1 MMLRSIMMHKSTW
14 TKSLLIAAGLL
25 VMQSSQA
32 ASSICNPL
40 NGCNEINQKTPAKT
54 TSIADLAAQL
64 NLSQEQNL
72 MLYKV
77 VIEQIPQIS
86 DSKKQ
91 LEDARVSLMSMAIN
105 KQYDEN
111 AANILAETIAK
122 NSANLAVLQ
131 AQREFEI
138 LSILTPEQ
146 AKKYT
151 QLMQ

>member
-1 MMLRSIMMHKSTW
+1 MNKSTFI
-14 TKSLLIAAGLL
+14 KGLLIA
-25 VMQSSQA
+25 SSLFVVTTSHA
-32 ASSICNPL
+32 ANFSCNPL
-40 NGCNEINQKTPAKT
+40 NGCNDTSQPVQAKT
-54 TSIADLAAQL
+54 NSIEALAAKL

-91 LEDARVSLMSMAIN
+91 LEEARTSLFSMAVS
-105 KQYDEN
+105 KQYDES
-111 AANILAETIAK
+111 AANQLAETIAK
-122 NSANLAVLQ
+122 SSAHLAILQ

-146 AKKYT
+146 AKQYA
-151 QLMQ
+151 QFMQ

>member
-1 MMLRSIMMHKSTW
+1 MNKSTFI
-14 TKSLLIAAGLL
+14 KGLLIATSLFA
-25 VMQSSQA
+25 VTTTQA
-32 ASSICNPL
+32 ANFSCNPL
-40 NGCNEINQKTPAKT
+40 NGCNDASQPVQTKSN
-54 TSIADLAAQL
+54 SIEALAAKL

-91 LEDARVSLMSMAIN
+91 LEEARNRLFSMAVS
-105 KQYDEN
+105 KQYDEST
-111 AANILAETIAK
+111 ANKLAETIAK
-122 NSANLAVLQ
+122 SSANLAILQ

-146 AKKYT
+146 AQRYA
-151 QLMQ
+151 QLIQ

>member
-1 MMLRSIMMHKSTW
+1 MHKSTLI
-14 TKSLLIAAGLL
+14 KGLLIA
-25 VMQSSQA
+25 SSMFVANISHA
-32 ASSICNPL
+32 ANLSCNPL
-40 NGCNEINQKTPAKT
+40 NGCNEASPTAQAKT
-54 TSIADLAAQL
+54 NSIEALAAKL

-91 LEDARVSLMSMAIN
+91 LEEARNTLFSMAVS
-105 KQYDEN
+105 KQYDEST
-111 AANILAETIAK
+111 ANKLAETIAK
-122 NSANLAVLQ
+122 SSANLAILQ

-146 AKKYT
+146 AQQYA
-151 QLMQ
+151 QFMQ